1 MLNRNYLLG
10 ALVVLAGIAYLSLY
24 PFRWRIGLPAGGPVD
39 ALLLTWRRWP
49 KSRGDVIA
57 NVLLYLPWGFFV
69 ARSVTRAMPSW
80 LRLLVATVV
89 GTLLSV
95 AMELSQFYVAER
107 YTDMYDVYT
116 NTLGACLGAL
126 GGLMLASDSRAN
138 LPRASNFQM
147 FPALLLGAFVFVRLY
162 PFVPV
167 IDLHK
172 YLAALRPLLAVATL
186 AKGDMFLRTVT
197 WLVVCYLVE
206 TLFGRRS
213 ALPMFVLVAGGIFL
227 GRILIVDARVSLPSV
242 LSAGLAL
249 LLWFAALRF
258 MPGRVAV
265 LAIAFASV
273 VMLQRLA
280 PFQLSATGRGFDWVP
295 FLDLLRAPIETG
307 FLVMIDKFFLYGGL
321 IWLLMS
327 AGLRLW
333 RATVATALLLLF
345 CSLIEMYLPG
355 RSAGITDALLALLI
369 GTLLR
374 LTAKPR
380 QVAAQPA

>member
-138 LPRASNFQM
+138 VPRALDFQM

>member
-1 MLNRNYLLG
+1 LLNRNYLLG